1 MIYYFNKQDL
11 SLITNENLSPVVFD
25 ETYFHSDS
33 GEELVVIFE
42 DKTISSYTNSFNTLE
57 ELNIFLDENSNDWSS
72 RGWL

>member
-11 SLITNENLSPVVFD
+11 SLITNEDLSPVVFD
-25 ETYFHSDS
+25 ETHFHSDS

>member
-11 SLITNENLSPVVFD
+11 SLITNEDLSPVVFD
-25 ETYFHSDS
+25 ETHFYSDS

-57 ELNIFLDENSNDWSS
+57 ELNIFLDENSNDWLS